1 MRSADNL
8 NCQAPRM
15 SLEPVFSCARVPCH
29 RAPMAFAPVS
39 VARRPPSPHSI
50 CAPEISTGKF
60 RPVIHKR
67 VPFKSVE
74 PAIAAVQGKKPSCQ
88 RRCNSA
94 EPSSFHRSEEHTSEL
109 QSQSNLVCRLLL
121 EKKKKIYELLKSL
134 PDVPTDSM
142 VFRVLQQMRSM
153 IHKKMSSLMPC
164 PMRRSVIFAPGHMMY
179 TQRAV

>member
-29 RAPMAFAPVS
+29 RAPMAFAPFS

-121 EKKKKIYELLKSL
+121 EKKKKIYELQSQHNDECPRLLYRAQLS
-134 PDVPTDSM
+134 PARPTRARPVS
-142 VFRVLQQMRSM
+142 
-153 IHKKMSSLMPC
+153 P
-164 PMRRSVIFAPGHMMY
+164 PGY
-179 TQRAV
+179 RPRPGSAGS